1 MVDKTQVIN
10 GHGVMI
16 LNRHFS
22 PEKVYVFIVV
32 TFGLG
37 FLFLVPPF
45 QTPDEYQHFSRSYVV
60 SEGHLFDTDGY
71 IPQGIVKLMAV
82 TRDVPFHLENKV
94 KFADLADSINQ
105 PLQQSDLVHTDFPA
119 SAVYSPIPYMISALG
134 IFVGRV
140 LGASPLI
147 IFYLGRAFNLVIWAS
162 LVYLALHLTPV
173 YKWVFLLL
181 FLSPMSLN
189 QAASYSADSL
199 TNALSFFTICYC
211 LYLAFTVEKTI
222 NLKDLLPLFVL
233 ALLLPLTKPPYA
245 ALIGLFLLIP
255 ASKFGSAKRYLMILT
270 LLVGITSVLIWFG
283 SSINREYYYR
293 FVPYPGV
300 NANRQTVYI
309 LRHLSGY
316 SKTIIRTLSSDFVFI
331 TQSYVGILGWLDTKL
346 PQLIYPTFYLIV
358 FFLALIDHS
367 VEIRLSIWQK
377 LILALVA
384 CAGFLMIATG
394 QYITWT
400 PVGASKI
407 NAIQGRYL
415 IPIIPPLILLL
426 HNHRLQIREFFLQSI
441 ASLYLGLILIIT
453 MVTLFLRYYQL

>member
-1 MVDKTQVIN
+1 VDKIQVIN
-10 GHGVMI
+10 GRVVMI
-16 LNRHFS
+16 LNNHFS
-22 PEKVYVFIVV
+22 PEKVYVFFVV
-32 TFGLG
+32 IFGLG

-60 SEGHLFDTDGY
+60 SEGHLFDTDGF
-71 IPQGIVKLMAV
+71 IPQGIVKLMAI

-94 KFADLADSINQ
+94 RFADLAASINQ

-119 SAVYSPIPYMISALG
+119 SAVYSPIPYLISAFG

-147 IFYLGRAFNLVIWAS
+147 IFYLGRAFNLIVWAS
-162 LVYLALHLTPV
+162 LVYLALRLTPV

-189 QAASYSADSL
+189 QAVSYSADSL
-199 TNALSFFTICYC
+199 TNALSFFTIGYC
-211 LYLAFTVEKTI
+211 LYLTFTVDKTI
-222 NLKDLLPLFVL
+222 NLKDLLPLIAL
-233 ALLLPLTKPPYA
+233 AILLPLTKPPYA
-245 ALIGLFLLIP
+245 ALIGLILLIP
-255 ASKFGSAKRYLMILT
+255 ARKFGSVKRYLVILI
-270 LLVGITSVLIWFG
+270 LLVGITGVLIWFG

-300 NANRQTVYI
+300 NANRQILYI
-309 LRHLSGY
+309 LRHPSGY
-316 SKTIIRTLSSDFVFI
+316 LKTILRTFSSDIVFM

-346 PQLIYPTFYLIV
+346 PQLIYPTFFLIV
-358 FFLALIDHS
+358 FFIALIDHQ
-367 VEIRLSIWQK
+367 VEIGFSISQK

-384 CAGFLMIATG
+384 FAGFIMIATG

-415 IPIIPPLILLL
+415 IPVIPPLILLL
-426 HNHRLQIREFFLQSI
+426 YNHRLQMREFVLRYTS
-441 ASLYLGLILIIT
+441 SLYLGLILVISI
-453 MVTLFLRYYQL
+453 VTLILRYYQL